1 MKNILVPVDFS
12 DISEY
17 AAKTACE
24 IAKANNSTLYLLHV
38 VELPTNVSP
47 HNPFMEYF
55 DTEEGLRIL
64 NAIKNQFEEF
74 LQKPFFKG
82 VKVVEALQFDGV
94 YESIIKNAKKHNI
107 DLIVMG
113 SKGHDTIDDFV
124 LGSNTEKIIRRS
136 ECPVL
141 VLKNKVE
148 HFNPKNV
155 VFASYFDEEAY
166 PNFDKILDVLK
177 PYNYTLHLL
186 KIVTPHT
193 FESMEE
199 SHERLSEFQSKW
211 KLDNAQ
217 QHIYNDYTVEE
228 GVAAFC
234 KEIDAD
240 LLVME
245 THGRKGLSHI
255 LYGSIAESTFELVD
269 IPVLSIRIKEE
280 S

>member
-1 MKNILVPVDFS
+1 
-12 DISEY
+12 
-17 AAKTACE
+17 
-24 IAKANNSTLYLLHV
+24 
-38 VELPTNVSP
+38 
-47 HNPFMEYF
+47 
-55 DTEEGLRIL
+55 
-64 NAIKNQFEEF
+64 
-74 LQKPFFKG
+74 
-82 VKVVEALQFDGV
+82 
-94 YESIIKNAKKHNI
+94 
-107 DLIVMG
+107 MG